1 MNFMLVPELQ
11 RSQQQ
16 YSQTLTN
23 SFFFGISSI
32 YLFIAVE
39 APQSSHLPGLRLA
52 SGHLGEPFS

>member
-1 MNFMLVPELQ
+1 MNLMLVPELQ

-16 YSQTLTN
+16 YTQTLTN
-23 SFFFGISSI
+23 SFFWYSQ
-32 YLFIAVE
+32 YLFIAGE

>member
-11 RSQQQ
+11 RSQQEH
-16 YSQTLTN
+16 SQTLTN
-23 SFFFGISSI
+23 SFFFWYSR
-32 YLFIAVE
+32 YLFIAGE

>member
-23 SFFFGISSI
+23 SFFFWYFQ

-39 APQSSHLPGLRLA
+39 GPQSSHLPGLRLA

>member
-23 SFFFGISSI
+23 SFFFGIPGI
-32 YLFIAVE
+32 YL
-39 APQSSHLPGLRLA
+39 
-52 SGHLGEPFS
+52 